1 MLLIHFSEKKK
12 YLIQKRWLG
21 LMDISNTQD
30 SSSTAEQEPHMGL
43 LRFNFITLLT
53 SARLP

>member
-1 MLLIHFSEKKK
+1 
-12 YLIQKRWLG
+12 
-21 LMDISNTQD
+21 MDIWNTQD

-53 SARLP
+53 SARLPWKQAKSQATSDSSKESSQY